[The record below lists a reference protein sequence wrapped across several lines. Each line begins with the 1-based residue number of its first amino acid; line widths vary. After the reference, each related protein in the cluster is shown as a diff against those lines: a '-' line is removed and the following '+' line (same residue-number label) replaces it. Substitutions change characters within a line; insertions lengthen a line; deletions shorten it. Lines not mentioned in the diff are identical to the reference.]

1 MNKNKQNKGKVIL
14 ITGASSGMGKDGAL
28 RLINEGHIVYGAA
41 RRLSKMQDIIDAG
54 GHAIE
59 LDITDNSSVKKAVEI
74 VISEQ
79 SKIDVLWN
87 NAGYALLGAVEDVS
101 EEDARHQFEVNLFGL
116 AEITKLVLPY
126 MRKQMAGTIINTSS
140 IAGKINSPLG
150 AWYHASKHAL
160 EGWSD
165 CLRLELEP
173 FNIKVVLL
181 EPGGVQTELADAISK
196 PLLAR
201 SRGGVYQEFSKVV
214 ADTYQGTAE
223 NPKSVAP
230 ASVISDII
238 IKIVKSK
245 NPKTRYVAGYMSKT
259 AILFR
264 KILTDRMFD
273 KFVLRAYENMMKKNK
288 MSKGE

>member
-1 MNKNKQNKGKVIL
+1 MKNIIL

-28 RLINEGHIVYGAA
+28 RLIREGHIVYAAA
-41 RRLSKMQDIIDAG
+41 RRLHKMQDIIDAG
-54 GHAIE
+54 GHAIQ
-59 LDITDNSSVKKAVEI
+59 LDIIDKASIKEAVDK

-79 SKIDVLWN
+79 KKIDVLWN
-87 NAGYALLGAVEDVS
+87 NAGYALVGAVEDVS
-101 EEDARHQFEVNLFGL
+101 EEDAKYQFEVNLFGL
-116 AEITKLVLPY
+116 AEITKLILPF
-126 MRKQMAGTIINTSS
+126 MRRQMSGTIINTSS

-165 CLRLELEP
+165 CLRLELKP
-173 FNIKVVLL
+173 FNIKVVIL

-201 SRGGVYQEFSKVV
+201 SIDGAYQELSKIV
-214 ADTYQGTAE
+214 ADTYQSTAN
-223 NPKSVAP
+223 NPNSVAH
-230 ASVISDII
+230 ASVISDVIVKI
-238 IKIVKSK
+238 IKSS

-264 KILTDRMFD
+264 KVLTDRMFD
-273 KFVLRAYENMMKKNK
+273 KFVMKVYDNLMEKNK
-288 MSKGE
+288 MYINS